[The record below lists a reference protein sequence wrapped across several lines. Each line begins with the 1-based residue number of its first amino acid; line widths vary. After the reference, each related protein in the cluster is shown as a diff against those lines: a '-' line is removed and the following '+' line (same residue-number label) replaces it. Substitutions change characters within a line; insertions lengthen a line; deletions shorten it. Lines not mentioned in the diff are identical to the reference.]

1 MKAEDVVFLERQGT
15 LVARIRV
22 EVDHHTV
29 EQLRDRIDARVFYF
43 RPDTLV
49 LDFEAVGFMD
59 SSGLALIIGRA
70 EVAAELGAVVR
81 IVGMSKSLI
90 KLVRL
95 AGLERIKNLTIA
107 MGDY

>member
-1 MKAEDVVFLERQGT
+1 MKAEDVVFLERQST
-15 LVARIRV
+15 LIARIAV

-29 EQLRDRIDARVFYF
+29 EGIRDRIDARVFYF
-43 RPDTLV
+43 RPDKLV
-49 LDFEAVGFMD
+49 LDFGAVGFMD

-70 EVAAELGAVVR
+70 EVAAELGATVR
-81 IVGMSKSLI
+81 IIGMSPSLI

-107 MGDY
+107 TGDE